1 MKNVLRRAIELLN
14 LLSDNENLTTENIKD
29 SISDYRDLN
38 QQAFRRSF
46 ERDKNLLRSF
56 GYLIQYEN
64 DKWSYDKGY
73 SLSGYSIYESIIK
86 SDKISSEKLIN
97 TYLYL
102 KKYLSNSNYDNDKSE
117 IISKILQSINEKRR
131 VGFDYLDKYRKVKP
145 QGLKYFDNKWYLA
158 GEENGSLKTFNLDQI
173 HNLKIGNKADLFQ
186 IENKNFP
193 FSWDDEKYSIEATI
207 KLKKDLYDVNKNIF
221 AHNQTQ
227 LEIKDEFLHCNVSTN
242 DSYGFIK
249 FLLLLDDEIEIIKI
263 NSTVNLKELLDVKKI
278 DLQLVMSALSLIQNK
293 EKWNINKLVQKL
305 NISEKDLF
313 YILSVITDIYSQQGE
328 LLIDYEYDD
337 KNQELLF
344 NFNPS
349 LKNIIQIN
357 DGELFNLVFLL
368 TSNSIFKELVK
379 NNSDIEEFYNVVSPY
394 FNLEIL
400 DESNDGVFENLTFF
414 EENIISYIK
423 LGSTEETFY
432 RIQPILLTTNTDGIV
447 LEAIDLNEEKSKT
460 FLINRIV
467 DSLSIEDFR
476 ESKKSNNMEVVMK
489 FTYLNEKVLTDI
501 NKDDYQLK
509 NKHVEAK
516 FYSELNAI
524 NFAIKNYENIDIIS
538 PQFIT
543 NELKNRNDK
552 LKKEIKDMSLIEL
565 TIIIFI
571 SLGILDKDKIG
582 KFFRVFNS
590 SNSDQVRKVI
600 GDETIEQKWVW
611 LEEE

>member
-14 LLSDNENLTTENIKD
+14 LLSENNNLSTENIKD

-227 LEIKDEFLHCNVSTN
+227 LEIKNEFLHCNVSTN

-263 NSTVNLKELLDVKKI
+263 NSTVNLKELLDVKK
-278 DLQLVMSALSLIQNK
+278 N
-293 EKWNINKLVQKL
+293 
-305 NISEKDLF
+305 
-313 YILSVITDIYSQQGE
+313 
-328 LLIDYEYDD
+328 
-337 KNQELLF
+337 
-344 NFNPS
+344 
-349 LKNIIQIN
+349 
-357 DGELFNLVFLL
+357 
-368 TSNSIFKELVK
+368 
-379 NNSDIEEFYNVVSPY
+379 
-394 FNLEIL
+394 
-400 DESNDGVFENLTFF
+400 
-414 EENIISYIK
+414 
-423 LGSTEETFY
+423 
-432 RIQPILLTTNTDGIV
+432 
-447 LEAIDLNEEKSKT
+447 
-460 FLINRIV
+460 
-467 DSLSIEDFR
+467 
-476 ESKKSNNMEVVMK
+476 
-489 FTYLNEKVLTDI
+489 
-501 NKDDYQLK
+501 
-509 NKHVEAK
+509 
-516 FYSELNAI
+516 
-524 NFAIKNYENIDIIS
+524 
-538 PQFIT
+538 
-543 NELKNRNDK
+543 
-552 LKKEIKDMSLIEL
+552 
-565 TIIIFI
+565 
-571 SLGILDKDKIG
+571 
-582 KFFRVFNS
+582 
-590 SNSDQVRKVI
+590 
-600 GDETIEQKWVW
+600 
-611 LEEE
+611 

>member
-56 GYLIQYEN
+56 GYLIHYEN

-158 GEENGSLKTFNLDQI
+158 GEENGLLKTFNLDQI

-249 FLLLLDDEIEIIKI
+249 FLLLLDHEIEIIKI
-263 NSTVNLKELLDVKKI
+263 NSTVNLKELLDVKK
-278 DLQLVMSALSLIQNK
+278 N
-293 EKWNINKLVQKL
+293 
-305 NISEKDLF
+305 
-313 YILSVITDIYSQQGE
+313 
-328 LLIDYEYDD
+328 
-337 KNQELLF
+337 
-344 NFNPS
+344 
-349 LKNIIQIN
+349 
-357 DGELFNLVFLL
+357 
-368 TSNSIFKELVK
+368 
-379 NNSDIEEFYNVVSPY
+379 
-394 FNLEIL
+394 
-400 DESNDGVFENLTFF
+400 
-414 EENIISYIK
+414 
-423 LGSTEETFY
+423 
-432 RIQPILLTTNTDGIV
+432 
-447 LEAIDLNEEKSKT
+447 
-460 FLINRIV
+460 
-467 DSLSIEDFR
+467 
-476 ESKKSNNMEVVMK
+476 
-489 FTYLNEKVLTDI
+489 
-501 NKDDYQLK
+501 
-509 NKHVEAK
+509 
-516 FYSELNAI
+516 
-524 NFAIKNYENIDIIS
+524 
-538 PQFIT
+538 
-543 NELKNRNDK
+543 
-552 LKKEIKDMSLIEL
+552 
-565 TIIIFI
+565 
-571 SLGILDKDKIG
+571 
-582 KFFRVFNS
+582 
-590 SNSDQVRKVI
+590 
-600 GDETIEQKWVW
+600 
-611 LEEE
+611 

>member
-56 GYLIQYEN
+56 GYLIHYEN

-158 GEENGSLKTFNLDQI
+158 GEENELLKTFNLDQI

-221 AHNQTQ
+221 AHNQTR

-249 FLLLLDDEIEIIKI
+249 FLLLIDDEIEIIKI
-263 NSTVNLKELLDVKKI
+263 SSTVNLKELLDVKK
-278 DLQLVMSALSLIQNK
+278 N
-293 EKWNINKLVQKL
+293 
-305 NISEKDLF
+305 
-313 YILSVITDIYSQQGE
+313 
-328 LLIDYEYDD
+328 
-337 KNQELLF
+337 
-344 NFNPS
+344 
-349 LKNIIQIN
+349 
-357 DGELFNLVFLL
+357 
-368 TSNSIFKELVK
+368 
-379 NNSDIEEFYNVVSPY
+379 
-394 FNLEIL
+394 
-400 DESNDGVFENLTFF
+400 
-414 EENIISYIK
+414 
-423 LGSTEETFY
+423 
-432 RIQPILLTTNTDGIV
+432 
-447 LEAIDLNEEKSKT
+447 
-460 FLINRIV
+460 
-467 DSLSIEDFR
+467 
-476 ESKKSNNMEVVMK
+476 
-489 FTYLNEKVLTDI
+489 
-501 NKDDYQLK
+501 
-509 NKHVEAK
+509 
-516 FYSELNAI
+516 
-524 NFAIKNYENIDIIS
+524 
-538 PQFIT
+538 
-543 NELKNRNDK
+543 
-552 LKKEIKDMSLIEL
+552 
-565 TIIIFI
+565 
-571 SLGILDKDKIG
+571 
-582 KFFRVFNS
+582 
-590 SNSDQVRKVI
+590 
-600 GDETIEQKWVW
+600 
-611 LEEE
+611 

>member
-1 MKNVLRRAIELLN
+1 MKNVLRRSIELLN

-29 SISDYRDLN
+29 SISDYRNLN

-207 KLKKDLYDVNKNIF
+207 KLKKDLYEVNKNIF

-249 FLLLLDDEIEIIKI
+249 FLLLLNDEIEIIKI
-263 NSTVNLKELLDVKKI
+263 DSTVNLKELLDVKK
-278 DLQLVMSALSLIQNK
+278 N
-293 EKWNINKLVQKL
+293 
-305 NISEKDLF
+305 
-313 YILSVITDIYSQQGE
+313 
-328 LLIDYEYDD
+328 
-337 KNQELLF
+337 
-344 NFNPS
+344 
-349 LKNIIQIN
+349 
-357 DGELFNLVFLL
+357 
-368 TSNSIFKELVK
+368 
-379 NNSDIEEFYNVVSPY
+379 
-394 FNLEIL
+394 
-400 DESNDGVFENLTFF
+400 
-414 EENIISYIK
+414 
-423 LGSTEETFY
+423 
-432 RIQPILLTTNTDGIV
+432 
-447 LEAIDLNEEKSKT
+447 
-460 FLINRIV
+460 
-467 DSLSIEDFR
+467 
-476 ESKKSNNMEVVMK
+476 
-489 FTYLNEKVLTDI
+489 
-501 NKDDYQLK
+501 
-509 NKHVEAK
+509 
-516 FYSELNAI
+516 
-524 NFAIKNYENIDIIS
+524 
-538 PQFIT
+538 
-543 NELKNRNDK
+543 
-552 LKKEIKDMSLIEL
+552 
-565 TIIIFI
+565 
-571 SLGILDKDKIG
+571 
-582 KFFRVFNS
+582 
-590 SNSDQVRKVI
+590 
-600 GDETIEQKWVW
+600 
-611 LEEE
+611 

>member
-86 SDKISSEKLIN
+86 SEDISSEKIIN

-158 GEENGSLKTFNLDQI
+158 GEENGLLKTFNLDQI

-207 KLKKDLYDVNKNIF
+207 KLKKDLYEVNKNIF

-263 NSTVNLKELLDVKKI
+263 NSTVNLKELLDVKK
-278 DLQLVMSALSLIQNK
+278 N
-293 EKWNINKLVQKL
+293 
-305 NISEKDLF
+305 
-313 YILSVITDIYSQQGE
+313 
-328 LLIDYEYDD
+328 
-337 KNQELLF
+337 
-344 NFNPS
+344 
-349 LKNIIQIN
+349 
-357 DGELFNLVFLL
+357 
-368 TSNSIFKELVK
+368 
-379 NNSDIEEFYNVVSPY
+379 
-394 FNLEIL
+394 
-400 DESNDGVFENLTFF
+400 
-414 EENIISYIK
+414 
-423 LGSTEETFY
+423 
-432 RIQPILLTTNTDGIV
+432 
-447 LEAIDLNEEKSKT
+447 
-460 FLINRIV
+460 
-467 DSLSIEDFR
+467 
-476 ESKKSNNMEVVMK
+476 
-489 FTYLNEKVLTDI
+489 
-501 NKDDYQLK
+501 
-509 NKHVEAK
+509 
-516 FYSELNAI
+516 
-524 NFAIKNYENIDIIS
+524 
-538 PQFIT
+538 
-543 NELKNRNDK
+543 
-552 LKKEIKDMSLIEL
+552 
-565 TIIIFI
+565 
-571 SLGILDKDKIG
+571 
-582 KFFRVFNS
+582 
-590 SNSDQVRKVI
+590 
-600 GDETIEQKWVW
+600 
-611 LEEE
+611 

>member
-29 SISDYRDLN
+29 SISDYRNLN

-102 KKYLSNSNYDNDKSE
+102 KKYLSNSNYDSDKSE

-131 VGFDYLDKYRKVKP
+131 VGFDYHEKYRKVKP

-227 LEIKDEFLHCNVSTN
+227 LEIKNEFLHCNVSTN

-263 NSTVNLKELLDVKKI
+263 NSTVNLKELLDVKK
-278 DLQLVMSALSLIQNK
+278 N
-293 EKWNINKLVQKL
+293 
-305 NISEKDLF
+305 
-313 YILSVITDIYSQQGE
+313 
-328 LLIDYEYDD
+328 
-337 KNQELLF
+337 
-344 NFNPS
+344 
-349 LKNIIQIN
+349 
-357 DGELFNLVFLL
+357 
-368 TSNSIFKELVK
+368 
-379 NNSDIEEFYNVVSPY
+379 
-394 FNLEIL
+394 
-400 DESNDGVFENLTFF
+400 
-414 EENIISYIK
+414 
-423 LGSTEETFY
+423 
-432 RIQPILLTTNTDGIV
+432 
-447 LEAIDLNEEKSKT
+447 
-460 FLINRIV
+460 
-467 DSLSIEDFR
+467 
-476 ESKKSNNMEVVMK
+476 
-489 FTYLNEKVLTDI
+489 
-501 NKDDYQLK
+501 
-509 NKHVEAK
+509 
-516 FYSELNAI
+516 
-524 NFAIKNYENIDIIS
+524 
-538 PQFIT
+538 
-543 NELKNRNDK
+543 
-552 LKKEIKDMSLIEL
+552 
-565 TIIIFI
+565 
-571 SLGILDKDKIG
+571 
-582 KFFRVFNS
+582 
-590 SNSDQVRKVI
+590 
-600 GDETIEQKWVW
+600 
-611 LEEE
+611 

>member
-1 MKNVLRRAIELLN
+1 MKNVLRRSIELLN

-193 FSWDDEKYSIEATI
+193 FSWDEEKYSIEATI
-207 KLKKDLYDVNKNIF
+207 KLKKDLYEVNKNIF

-263 NSTVNLKELLDVKKI
+263 NSTVNLKELLDVKK
-278 DLQLVMSALSLIQNK
+278 N
-293 EKWNINKLVQKL
+293 
-305 NISEKDLF
+305 
-313 YILSVITDIYSQQGE
+313 
-328 LLIDYEYDD
+328 
-337 KNQELLF
+337 
-344 NFNPS
+344 
-349 LKNIIQIN
+349 
-357 DGELFNLVFLL
+357 
-368 TSNSIFKELVK
+368 
-379 NNSDIEEFYNVVSPY
+379 
-394 FNLEIL
+394 
-400 DESNDGVFENLTFF
+400 
-414 EENIISYIK
+414 
-423 LGSTEETFY
+423 
-432 RIQPILLTTNTDGIV
+432 
-447 LEAIDLNEEKSKT
+447 
-460 FLINRIV
+460 
-467 DSLSIEDFR
+467 
-476 ESKKSNNMEVVMK
+476 
-489 FTYLNEKVLTDI
+489 
-501 NKDDYQLK
+501 
-509 NKHVEAK
+509 
-516 FYSELNAI
+516 
-524 NFAIKNYENIDIIS
+524 
-538 PQFIT
+538 
-543 NELKNRNDK
+543 
-552 LKKEIKDMSLIEL
+552 
-565 TIIIFI
+565 
-571 SLGILDKDKIG
+571 
-582 KFFRVFNS
+582 
-590 SNSDQVRKVI
+590 
-600 GDETIEQKWVW
+600 
-611 LEEE
+611 

>member
-73 SLSGYSIYESIIK
+73 TLSGYSIYESIIK
-86 SDKISSEKLIN
+86 SEKISSEKLIN

-117 IISKILQSINEKRR
+117 KISKILQSINEKRR
-131 VGFDYLDKYRKVKP
+131 VGFDYLEKYRKVKP

-227 LEIKDEFLHCNVSTN
+227 LEIKDDFLHCNVSTN

-263 NSTVNLKELLDVKKI
+263 NSTVNLKELLDVKK
-278 DLQLVMSALSLIQNK
+278 N
-293 EKWNINKLVQKL
+293 
-305 NISEKDLF
+305 
-313 YILSVITDIYSQQGE
+313 
-328 LLIDYEYDD
+328 
-337 KNQELLF
+337 
-344 NFNPS
+344 
-349 LKNIIQIN
+349 
-357 DGELFNLVFLL
+357 
-368 TSNSIFKELVK
+368 
-379 NNSDIEEFYNVVSPY
+379 
-394 FNLEIL
+394 
-400 DESNDGVFENLTFF
+400 
-414 EENIISYIK
+414 
-423 LGSTEETFY
+423 
-432 RIQPILLTTNTDGIV
+432 
-447 LEAIDLNEEKSKT
+447 
-460 FLINRIV
+460 
-467 DSLSIEDFR
+467 
-476 ESKKSNNMEVVMK
+476 
-489 FTYLNEKVLTDI
+489 
-501 NKDDYQLK
+501 
-509 NKHVEAK
+509 
-516 FYSELNAI
+516 
-524 NFAIKNYENIDIIS
+524 
-538 PQFIT
+538 
-543 NELKNRNDK
+543 
-552 LKKEIKDMSLIEL
+552 
-565 TIIIFI
+565 
-571 SLGILDKDKIG
+571 
-582 KFFRVFNS
+582 
-590 SNSDQVRKVI
+590 
-600 GDETIEQKWVW
+600 
-611 LEEE
+611 

>member
-1 MKNVLRRAIELLN
+1 MKNVLKRAIELLN

-158 GEENGSLKTFNLDQI
+158 GEENGLLKTFNLDQI

-193 FSWDDEKYSIEATI
+193 FSWDDEKYSIQATI
-207 KLKKDLYDVNKNIF
+207 KIKKDLYDVNKNIF

-227 LEIKDEFLHCNVSTN
+227 LEIKDEFLHCNISTN

-263 NSTVNLKELLDVKKI
+263 NSTVNLQELLDVKK
-278 DLQLVMSALSLIQNK
+278 N
-293 EKWNINKLVQKL
+293 
-305 NISEKDLF
+305 
-313 YILSVITDIYSQQGE
+313 
-328 LLIDYEYDD
+328 
-337 KNQELLF
+337 
-344 NFNPS
+344 
-349 LKNIIQIN
+349 
-357 DGELFNLVFLL
+357 
-368 TSNSIFKELVK
+368 
-379 NNSDIEEFYNVVSPY
+379 
-394 FNLEIL
+394 
-400 DESNDGVFENLTFF
+400 
-414 EENIISYIK
+414 
-423 LGSTEETFY
+423 
-432 RIQPILLTTNTDGIV
+432 
-447 LEAIDLNEEKSKT
+447 
-460 FLINRIV
+460 
-467 DSLSIEDFR
+467 
-476 ESKKSNNMEVVMK
+476 
-489 FTYLNEKVLTDI
+489 
-501 NKDDYQLK
+501 
-509 NKHVEAK
+509 
-516 FYSELNAI
+516 
-524 NFAIKNYENIDIIS
+524 
-538 PQFIT
+538 
-543 NELKNRNDK
+543 
-552 LKKEIKDMSLIEL
+552 
-565 TIIIFI
+565 
-571 SLGILDKDKIG
+571 
-582 KFFRVFNS
+582 
-590 SNSDQVRKVI
+590 
-600 GDETIEQKWVW
+600 
-611 LEEE
+611 

>member
-14 LLSDNENLTTENIKD
+14 LLSESNNLSTENIKD
-29 SISDYRDLN
+29 NISDYRDLN

-158 GEENGSLKTFNLDQI
+158 GEENELLKTFNLDQI

-249 FLLLLDDEIEIIKI
+249 FLLLIDDEIEIIKI
-263 NSTVNLKELLDVKKI
+263 SSTVNLKELLDVKK
-278 DLQLVMSALSLIQNK
+278 N
-293 EKWNINKLVQKL
+293 
-305 NISEKDLF
+305 
-313 YILSVITDIYSQQGE
+313 
-328 LLIDYEYDD
+328 
-337 KNQELLF
+337 
-344 NFNPS
+344 
-349 LKNIIQIN
+349 
-357 DGELFNLVFLL
+357 
-368 TSNSIFKELVK
+368 
-379 NNSDIEEFYNVVSPY
+379 
-394 FNLEIL
+394 
-400 DESNDGVFENLTFF
+400 
-414 EENIISYIK
+414 
-423 LGSTEETFY
+423 
-432 RIQPILLTTNTDGIV
+432 
-447 LEAIDLNEEKSKT
+447 
-460 FLINRIV
+460 
-467 DSLSIEDFR
+467 
-476 ESKKSNNMEVVMK
+476 
-489 FTYLNEKVLTDI
+489 
-501 NKDDYQLK
+501 
-509 NKHVEAK
+509 
-516 FYSELNAI
+516 
-524 NFAIKNYENIDIIS
+524 
-538 PQFIT
+538 
-543 NELKNRNDK
+543 
-552 LKKEIKDMSLIEL
+552 
-565 TIIIFI
+565 
-571 SLGILDKDKIG
+571 
-582 KFFRVFNS
+582 
-590 SNSDQVRKVI
+590 
-600 GDETIEQKWVW
+600 
-611 LEEE
+611 

>member
-14 LLSDNENLTTENIKD
+14 LLSEKDNLTTENIKD
-29 SISDYRDLN
+29 NISDYRDLN

-158 GEENGSLKTFNLDQI
+158 GEENELLKTFNLDQI

-193 FSWDDEKYSIEATI
+193 FSWDVENYSIEATI
-207 KLKKDLYDVNKNIF
+207 KLKKDLYEVNKNTF

-263 NSTVNLKELLDVKKI
+263 NSTVNLKELLDVKK
-278 DLQLVMSALSLIQNK
+278 N
-293 EKWNINKLVQKL
+293 
-305 NISEKDLF
+305 
-313 YILSVITDIYSQQGE
+313 
-328 LLIDYEYDD
+328 
-337 KNQELLF
+337 
-344 NFNPS
+344 
-349 LKNIIQIN
+349 
-357 DGELFNLVFLL
+357 
-368 TSNSIFKELVK
+368 
-379 NNSDIEEFYNVVSPY
+379 
-394 FNLEIL
+394 
-400 DESNDGVFENLTFF
+400 
-414 EENIISYIK
+414 
-423 LGSTEETFY
+423 
-432 RIQPILLTTNTDGIV
+432 
-447 LEAIDLNEEKSKT
+447 
-460 FLINRIV
+460 
-467 DSLSIEDFR
+467 
-476 ESKKSNNMEVVMK
+476 
-489 FTYLNEKVLTDI
+489 
-501 NKDDYQLK
+501 
-509 NKHVEAK
+509 
-516 FYSELNAI
+516 
-524 NFAIKNYENIDIIS
+524 
-538 PQFIT
+538 
-543 NELKNRNDK
+543 
-552 LKKEIKDMSLIEL
+552 
-565 TIIIFI
+565 
-571 SLGILDKDKIG
+571 
-582 KFFRVFNS
+582 
-590 SNSDQVRKVI
+590 
-600 GDETIEQKWVW
+600 
-611 LEEE
+611 

>member
-56 GYLIQYEN
+56 GYLIEYEN

-102 KKYLSNSNYDNDKSE
+102 KKYLSNSNYDNDKNE

-158 GEENGSLKTFNLDQI
+158 GEENGLLKTFNLDQI

-249 FLLLLDDEIEIIKI
+249 FLLMLDDEIEIIKI
-263 NSTVNLKELLDVKKI
+263 NSTVNLKELLDVKK
-278 DLQLVMSALSLIQNK
+278 N
-293 EKWNINKLVQKL
+293 
-305 NISEKDLF
+305 
-313 YILSVITDIYSQQGE
+313 
-328 LLIDYEYDD
+328 
-337 KNQELLF
+337 
-344 NFNPS
+344 
-349 LKNIIQIN
+349 
-357 DGELFNLVFLL
+357 
-368 TSNSIFKELVK
+368 
-379 NNSDIEEFYNVVSPY
+379 
-394 FNLEIL
+394 
-400 DESNDGVFENLTFF
+400 
-414 EENIISYIK
+414 
-423 LGSTEETFY
+423 
-432 RIQPILLTTNTDGIV
+432 
-447 LEAIDLNEEKSKT
+447 
-460 FLINRIV
+460 
-467 DSLSIEDFR
+467 
-476 ESKKSNNMEVVMK
+476 
-489 FTYLNEKVLTDI
+489 
-501 NKDDYQLK
+501 
-509 NKHVEAK
+509 
-516 FYSELNAI
+516 
-524 NFAIKNYENIDIIS
+524 
-538 PQFIT
+538 
-543 NELKNRNDK
+543 
-552 LKKEIKDMSLIEL
+552 
-565 TIIIFI
+565 
-571 SLGILDKDKIG
+571 
-582 KFFRVFNS
+582 
-590 SNSDQVRKVI
+590 
-600 GDETIEQKWVW
+600 
-611 LEEE
+611 

>member
-73 SLSGYSIYESIIK
+73 TLSGYSIYESIIK

-117 IISKILQSINEKRR
+117 KISKILQSINEKRR
-131 VGFDYLDKYRKVKP
+131 VGFDYLEKYRKVKP

-263 NSTVNLKELLDVKKI
+263 NSTVNLKELLDVKK
-278 DLQLVMSALSLIQNK
+278 N
-293 EKWNINKLVQKL
+293 
-305 NISEKDLF
+305 
-313 YILSVITDIYSQQGE
+313 
-328 LLIDYEYDD
+328 
-337 KNQELLF
+337 
-344 NFNPS
+344 
-349 LKNIIQIN
+349 
-357 DGELFNLVFLL
+357 
-368 TSNSIFKELVK
+368 
-379 NNSDIEEFYNVVSPY
+379 
-394 FNLEIL
+394 
-400 DESNDGVFENLTFF
+400 
-414 EENIISYIK
+414 
-423 LGSTEETFY
+423 
-432 RIQPILLTTNTDGIV
+432 
-447 LEAIDLNEEKSKT
+447 
-460 FLINRIV
+460 
-467 DSLSIEDFR
+467 
-476 ESKKSNNMEVVMK
+476 
-489 FTYLNEKVLTDI
+489 
-501 NKDDYQLK
+501 
-509 NKHVEAK
+509 
-516 FYSELNAI
+516 
-524 NFAIKNYENIDIIS
+524 
-538 PQFIT
+538 
-543 NELKNRNDK
+543 
-552 LKKEIKDMSLIEL
+552 
-565 TIIIFI
+565 
-571 SLGILDKDKIG
+571 
-582 KFFRVFNS
+582 
-590 SNSDQVRKVI
+590 
-600 GDETIEQKWVW
+600 
-611 LEEE
+611 

>member
-158 GEENGSLKTFNLDQI
+158 GEENGLLKTFNLDQI

-193 FSWDDEKYSIEATI
+193 FSWDDEKYSIQATI
-207 KLKKDLYDVNKNIF
+207 KIKKDLYDVNKNIF

-227 LEIKDEFLHCNVSTN
+227 LEIKDEFLHFNVSTN

-263 NSTVNLKELLDVKKI
+263 NSTVNLKELLDVKK
-278 DLQLVMSALSLIQNK
+278 N
-293 EKWNINKLVQKL
+293 
-305 NISEKDLF
+305 
-313 YILSVITDIYSQQGE
+313 
-328 LLIDYEYDD
+328 
-337 KNQELLF
+337 
-344 NFNPS
+344 
-349 LKNIIQIN
+349 
-357 DGELFNLVFLL
+357 
-368 TSNSIFKELVK
+368 
-379 NNSDIEEFYNVVSPY
+379 
-394 FNLEIL
+394 
-400 DESNDGVFENLTFF
+400 
-414 EENIISYIK
+414 
-423 LGSTEETFY
+423 
-432 RIQPILLTTNTDGIV
+432 
-447 LEAIDLNEEKSKT
+447 
-460 FLINRIV
+460 
-467 DSLSIEDFR
+467 
-476 ESKKSNNMEVVMK
+476 
-489 FTYLNEKVLTDI
+489 
-501 NKDDYQLK
+501 
-509 NKHVEAK
+509 
-516 FYSELNAI
+516 
-524 NFAIKNYENIDIIS
+524 
-538 PQFIT
+538 
-543 NELKNRNDK
+543 
-552 LKKEIKDMSLIEL
+552 
-565 TIIIFI
+565 
-571 SLGILDKDKIG
+571 
-582 KFFRVFNS
+582 
-590 SNSDQVRKVI
+590 
-600 GDETIEQKWVW
+600 
-611 LEEE
+611 

>member
-1 MKNVLRRAIELLN
+1 MKNVLKRAIELLN

-102 KKYLSNSNYDNDKSE
+102 KKFLSNSNYDNDKSE

-158 GEENGSLKTFNLDQI
+158 GEENELLKTFNLDQI
-173 HNLKIGNKADLFQ
+173 QNLKIGNKADLFQ

-207 KLKKDLYDVNKNIF
+207 KLKKDLYEVNKNTF

-263 NSTVNLKELLDVKKI
+263 NSTVNLKEILYVKK
-278 DLQLVMSALSLIQNK
+278 N
-293 EKWNINKLVQKL
+293 
-305 NISEKDLF
+305 
-313 YILSVITDIYSQQGE
+313 
-328 LLIDYEYDD
+328 
-337 KNQELLF
+337 
-344 NFNPS
+344 
-349 LKNIIQIN
+349 
-357 DGELFNLVFLL
+357 
-368 TSNSIFKELVK
+368 
-379 NNSDIEEFYNVVSPY
+379 
-394 FNLEIL
+394 
-400 DESNDGVFENLTFF
+400 
-414 EENIISYIK
+414 
-423 LGSTEETFY
+423 
-432 RIQPILLTTNTDGIV
+432 
-447 LEAIDLNEEKSKT
+447 
-460 FLINRIV
+460 
-467 DSLSIEDFR
+467 
-476 ESKKSNNMEVVMK
+476 
-489 FTYLNEKVLTDI
+489 
-501 NKDDYQLK
+501 
-509 NKHVEAK
+509 
-516 FYSELNAI
+516 
-524 NFAIKNYENIDIIS
+524 
-538 PQFIT
+538 
-543 NELKNRNDK
+543 
-552 LKKEIKDMSLIEL
+552 
-565 TIIIFI
+565 
-571 SLGILDKDKIG
+571 
-582 KFFRVFNS
+582 
-590 SNSDQVRKVI
+590 
-600 GDETIEQKWVW
+600 
-611 LEEE
+611 

>member
-56 GYLIQYEN
+56 GYLLQYEN

-207 KLKKDLYDVNKNIF
+207 KLKKDLYEVNKNIF

-249 FLLLLDDEIEIIKI
+249 FLLLLNDEIEIIKI
-263 NSTVNLKELLDVKKI
+263 DSTVNLKELLDVKK
-278 DLQLVMSALSLIQNK
+278 N
-293 EKWNINKLVQKL
+293 
-305 NISEKDLF
+305 
-313 YILSVITDIYSQQGE
+313 
-328 LLIDYEYDD
+328 
-337 KNQELLF
+337 
-344 NFNPS
+344 
-349 LKNIIQIN
+349 
-357 DGELFNLVFLL
+357 
-368 TSNSIFKELVK
+368 
-379 NNSDIEEFYNVVSPY
+379 
-394 FNLEIL
+394 
-400 DESNDGVFENLTFF
+400 
-414 EENIISYIK
+414 
-423 LGSTEETFY
+423 
-432 RIQPILLTTNTDGIV
+432 
-447 LEAIDLNEEKSKT
+447 
-460 FLINRIV
+460 
-467 DSLSIEDFR
+467 
-476 ESKKSNNMEVVMK
+476 
-489 FTYLNEKVLTDI
+489 
-501 NKDDYQLK
+501 
-509 NKHVEAK
+509 
-516 FYSELNAI
+516 
-524 NFAIKNYENIDIIS
+524 
-538 PQFIT
+538 
-543 NELKNRNDK
+543 
-552 LKKEIKDMSLIEL
+552 
-565 TIIIFI
+565 
-571 SLGILDKDKIG
+571 
-582 KFFRVFNS
+582 
-590 SNSDQVRKVI
+590 
-600 GDETIEQKWVW
+600 
-611 LEEE
+611 

>member
-73 SLSGYSIYESIIK
+73 TLSGYSIYESIIK

-117 IISKILQSINEKRR
+117 KISKILQSINEKRR

-207 KLKKDLYDVNKNIF
+207 KLKKDLYDVYKNIF

-263 NSTVNLKELLDVKKI
+263 NSTVNLKELLDVKK
-278 DLQLVMSALSLIQNK
+278 N
-293 EKWNINKLVQKL
+293 
-305 NISEKDLF
+305 
-313 YILSVITDIYSQQGE
+313 
-328 LLIDYEYDD
+328 
-337 KNQELLF
+337 
-344 NFNPS
+344 
-349 LKNIIQIN
+349 
-357 DGELFNLVFLL
+357 
-368 TSNSIFKELVK
+368 
-379 NNSDIEEFYNVVSPY
+379 
-394 FNLEIL
+394 
-400 DESNDGVFENLTFF
+400 
-414 EENIISYIK
+414 
-423 LGSTEETFY
+423 
-432 RIQPILLTTNTDGIV
+432 
-447 LEAIDLNEEKSKT
+447 
-460 FLINRIV
+460 
-467 DSLSIEDFR
+467 
-476 ESKKSNNMEVVMK
+476 
-489 FTYLNEKVLTDI
+489 
-501 NKDDYQLK
+501 
-509 NKHVEAK
+509 
-516 FYSELNAI
+516 
-524 NFAIKNYENIDIIS
+524 
-538 PQFIT
+538 
-543 NELKNRNDK
+543 
-552 LKKEIKDMSLIEL
+552 
-565 TIIIFI
+565 
-571 SLGILDKDKIG
+571 
-582 KFFRVFNS
+582 
-590 SNSDQVRKVI
+590 
-600 GDETIEQKWVW
+600 
-611 LEEE
+611 

>member
-102 KKYLSNSNYDNDKSE
+102 KKYLSNNNYDNDKSE

-158 GEENGSLKTFNLDQI
+158 GEENGPLKTFNLDQI

-207 KLKKDLYDVNKNIF
+207 KLKKDLYEVNKNIF

-249 FLLLLDDEIEIIKI
+249 FLLLLNDEIEIVKI
-263 NSTVNLKELLDVKKI
+263 DSTVNLKELLDVKK
-278 DLQLVMSALSLIQNK
+278 N
-293 EKWNINKLVQKL
+293 
-305 NISEKDLF
+305 
-313 YILSVITDIYSQQGE
+313 
-328 LLIDYEYDD
+328 
-337 KNQELLF
+337 
-344 NFNPS
+344 
-349 LKNIIQIN
+349 
-357 DGELFNLVFLL
+357 
-368 TSNSIFKELVK
+368 
-379 NNSDIEEFYNVVSPY
+379 
-394 FNLEIL
+394 
-400 DESNDGVFENLTFF
+400 
-414 EENIISYIK
+414 
-423 LGSTEETFY
+423 
-432 RIQPILLTTNTDGIV
+432 
-447 LEAIDLNEEKSKT
+447 
-460 FLINRIV
+460 
-467 DSLSIEDFR
+467 
-476 ESKKSNNMEVVMK
+476 
-489 FTYLNEKVLTDI
+489 
-501 NKDDYQLK
+501 
-509 NKHVEAK
+509 
-516 FYSELNAI
+516 
-524 NFAIKNYENIDIIS
+524 
-538 PQFIT
+538 
-543 NELKNRNDK
+543 
-552 LKKEIKDMSLIEL
+552 
-565 TIIIFI
+565 
-571 SLGILDKDKIG
+571 
-582 KFFRVFNS
+582 
-590 SNSDQVRKVI
+590 
-600 GDETIEQKWVW
+600 
-611 LEEE
+611 

>member
-158 GEENGSLKTFNLDQI
+158 GEENGLLKTFNLDQI

-249 FLLLLDDEIEIIKI
+249 FLLLLDEEIEIIKI
-263 NSTVNLKELLDVKKI
+263 NSTVNLKELLDVKK
-278 DLQLVMSALSLIQNK
+278 N
-293 EKWNINKLVQKL
+293 
-305 NISEKDLF
+305 
-313 YILSVITDIYSQQGE
+313 
-328 LLIDYEYDD
+328 
-337 KNQELLF
+337 
-344 NFNPS
+344 
-349 LKNIIQIN
+349 
-357 DGELFNLVFLL
+357 
-368 TSNSIFKELVK
+368 
-379 NNSDIEEFYNVVSPY
+379 
-394 FNLEIL
+394 
-400 DESNDGVFENLTFF
+400 
-414 EENIISYIK
+414 
-423 LGSTEETFY
+423 
-432 RIQPILLTTNTDGIV
+432 
-447 LEAIDLNEEKSKT
+447 
-460 FLINRIV
+460 
-467 DSLSIEDFR
+467 
-476 ESKKSNNMEVVMK
+476 
-489 FTYLNEKVLTDI
+489 
-501 NKDDYQLK
+501 
-509 NKHVEAK
+509 
-516 FYSELNAI
+516 
-524 NFAIKNYENIDIIS
+524 
-538 PQFIT
+538 
-543 NELKNRNDK
+543 
-552 LKKEIKDMSLIEL
+552 
-565 TIIIFI
+565 
-571 SLGILDKDKIG
+571 
-582 KFFRVFNS
+582 
-590 SNSDQVRKVI
+590 
-600 GDETIEQKWVW
+600 
-611 LEEE
+611 

>member
-117 IISKILQSINEKRR
+117 KISKILQSINEKRR

-158 GEENGSLKTFNLDQI
+158 GEENGLLKTFNLDQI

-207 KLKKDLYDVNKNIF
+207 KLKRDLYEVNKNIF

-263 NSTVNLKELLDVKKI
+263 NSTVNLKELLNVKK
-278 DLQLVMSALSLIQNK
+278 N
-293 EKWNINKLVQKL
+293 
-305 NISEKDLF
+305 
-313 YILSVITDIYSQQGE
+313 
-328 LLIDYEYDD
+328 
-337 KNQELLF
+337 
-344 NFNPS
+344 
-349 LKNIIQIN
+349 
-357 DGELFNLVFLL
+357 
-368 TSNSIFKELVK
+368 
-379 NNSDIEEFYNVVSPY
+379 
-394 FNLEIL
+394 
-400 DESNDGVFENLTFF
+400 
-414 EENIISYIK
+414 
-423 LGSTEETFY
+423 
-432 RIQPILLTTNTDGIV
+432 
-447 LEAIDLNEEKSKT
+447 
-460 FLINRIV
+460 
-467 DSLSIEDFR
+467 
-476 ESKKSNNMEVVMK
+476 
-489 FTYLNEKVLTDI
+489 
-501 NKDDYQLK
+501 
-509 NKHVEAK
+509 
-516 FYSELNAI
+516 
-524 NFAIKNYENIDIIS
+524 
-538 PQFIT
+538 
-543 NELKNRNDK
+543 
-552 LKKEIKDMSLIEL
+552 
-565 TIIIFI
+565 
-571 SLGILDKDKIG
+571 
-582 KFFRVFNS
+582 
-590 SNSDQVRKVI
+590 
-600 GDETIEQKWVW
+600 
-611 LEEE
+611 

>member
-29 SISDYRDLN
+29 NITDYRDLN

-56 GYLIQYEN
+56 GYLIHYEN

-158 GEENGSLKTFNLDQI
+158 GEENGLLKTFNLDQI

-207 KLKKDLYDVNKNIF
+207 KLKKDLYDVNKKIF
-221 AHNQTQ
+221 AHNHTQ

-263 NSTVNLKELLDVKKI
+263 NSTVNLKELLDVKK
-278 DLQLVMSALSLIQNK
+278 N
-293 EKWNINKLVQKL
+293 
-305 NISEKDLF
+305 
-313 YILSVITDIYSQQGE
+313 
-328 LLIDYEYDD
+328 
-337 KNQELLF
+337 
-344 NFNPS
+344 
-349 LKNIIQIN
+349 
-357 DGELFNLVFLL
+357 
-368 TSNSIFKELVK
+368 
-379 NNSDIEEFYNVVSPY
+379 
-394 FNLEIL
+394 
-400 DESNDGVFENLTFF
+400 
-414 EENIISYIK
+414 
-423 LGSTEETFY
+423 
-432 RIQPILLTTNTDGIV
+432 
-447 LEAIDLNEEKSKT
+447 
-460 FLINRIV
+460 
-467 DSLSIEDFR
+467 
-476 ESKKSNNMEVVMK
+476 
-489 FTYLNEKVLTDI
+489 
-501 NKDDYQLK
+501 
-509 NKHVEAK
+509 
-516 FYSELNAI
+516 
-524 NFAIKNYENIDIIS
+524 
-538 PQFIT
+538 
-543 NELKNRNDK
+543 
-552 LKKEIKDMSLIEL
+552 
-565 TIIIFI
+565 
-571 SLGILDKDKIG
+571 
-582 KFFRVFNS
+582 
-590 SNSDQVRKVI
+590 
-600 GDETIEQKWVW
+600 
-611 LEEE
+611 

>member
-117 IISKILQSINEKRR
+117 KISKILQSINEKRR

-173 HNLKIGNKADLFQ
+173 HNLKIGNKADLFE

-193 FSWDDEKYSIEATI
+193 FSWDDEKYSIQATI
-207 KLKKDLYDVNKNIF
+207 KIKKDLYDVNKNIF

-249 FLLLLDDEIEIIKI
+249 FLLLLNDEIEIVKI
-263 NSTVNLKELLDVKKI
+263 DSTVNLKELLDVKK
-278 DLQLVMSALSLIQNK
+278 N
-293 EKWNINKLVQKL
+293 
-305 NISEKDLF
+305 
-313 YILSVITDIYSQQGE
+313 
-328 LLIDYEYDD
+328 
-337 KNQELLF
+337 
-344 NFNPS
+344 
-349 LKNIIQIN
+349 
-357 DGELFNLVFLL
+357 
-368 TSNSIFKELVK
+368 
-379 NNSDIEEFYNVVSPY
+379 
-394 FNLEIL
+394 
-400 DESNDGVFENLTFF
+400 
-414 EENIISYIK
+414 
-423 LGSTEETFY
+423 
-432 RIQPILLTTNTDGIV
+432 
-447 LEAIDLNEEKSKT
+447 
-460 FLINRIV
+460 
-467 DSLSIEDFR
+467 
-476 ESKKSNNMEVVMK
+476 
-489 FTYLNEKVLTDI
+489 
-501 NKDDYQLK
+501 
-509 NKHVEAK
+509 
-516 FYSELNAI
+516 
-524 NFAIKNYENIDIIS
+524 
-538 PQFIT
+538 
-543 NELKNRNDK
+543 
-552 LKKEIKDMSLIEL
+552 
-565 TIIIFI
+565 
-571 SLGILDKDKIG
+571 
-582 KFFRVFNS
+582 
-590 SNSDQVRKVI
+590 
-600 GDETIEQKWVW
+600 
-611 LEEE
+611 

>member
-158 GEENGSLKTFNLDQI
+158 GEENGLIKTFNLDQI

-193 FSWDDEKYSIEATI
+193 FSWDDEKYSIQATI
-207 KLKKDLYDVNKNIF
+207 KIKKDLYDVNKNIF

-227 LEIKDEFLHCNVSTN
+227 LEIKDEFLYFNVSTN

-263 NSTVNLKELLDVKKI
+263 NSTVNLKELLDVKK
-278 DLQLVMSALSLIQNK
+278 N
-293 EKWNINKLVQKL
+293 
-305 NISEKDLF
+305 
-313 YILSVITDIYSQQGE
+313 
-328 LLIDYEYDD
+328 
-337 KNQELLF
+337 
-344 NFNPS
+344 
-349 LKNIIQIN
+349 
-357 DGELFNLVFLL
+357 
-368 TSNSIFKELVK
+368 
-379 NNSDIEEFYNVVSPY
+379 
-394 FNLEIL
+394 
-400 DESNDGVFENLTFF
+400 
-414 EENIISYIK
+414 
-423 LGSTEETFY
+423 
-432 RIQPILLTTNTDGIV
+432 
-447 LEAIDLNEEKSKT
+447 
-460 FLINRIV
+460 
-467 DSLSIEDFR
+467 
-476 ESKKSNNMEVVMK
+476 
-489 FTYLNEKVLTDI
+489 
-501 NKDDYQLK
+501 
-509 NKHVEAK
+509 
-516 FYSELNAI
+516 
-524 NFAIKNYENIDIIS
+524 
-538 PQFIT
+538 
-543 NELKNRNDK
+543 
-552 LKKEIKDMSLIEL
+552 
-565 TIIIFI
+565 
-571 SLGILDKDKIG
+571 
-582 KFFRVFNS
+582 
-590 SNSDQVRKVI
+590 
-600 GDETIEQKWVW
+600 
-611 LEEE
+611 

>member
-1 MKNVLRRAIELLN
+1 MKNVLRRSIELLN

-158 GEENGSLKTFNLDQI
+158 GEENGLIKTFNLDQI

-207 KLKKDLYDVNKNIF
+207 KIKKDLYDVNKNIF

-227 LEIKDEFLHCNVSTN
+227 LEIKDEILYFNVSTN

-263 NSTVNLKELLDVKKI
+263 NSTVNLKELLDVKK
-278 DLQLVMSALSLIQNK
+278 N
-293 EKWNINKLVQKL
+293 
-305 NISEKDLF
+305 
-313 YILSVITDIYSQQGE
+313 
-328 LLIDYEYDD
+328 
-337 KNQELLF
+337 
-344 NFNPS
+344 
-349 LKNIIQIN
+349 
-357 DGELFNLVFLL
+357 
-368 TSNSIFKELVK
+368 
-379 NNSDIEEFYNVVSPY
+379 
-394 FNLEIL
+394 
-400 DESNDGVFENLTFF
+400 
-414 EENIISYIK
+414 
-423 LGSTEETFY
+423 
-432 RIQPILLTTNTDGIV
+432 
-447 LEAIDLNEEKSKT
+447 
-460 FLINRIV
+460 
-467 DSLSIEDFR
+467 
-476 ESKKSNNMEVVMK
+476 
-489 FTYLNEKVLTDI
+489 
-501 NKDDYQLK
+501 
-509 NKHVEAK
+509 
-516 FYSELNAI
+516 
-524 NFAIKNYENIDIIS
+524 
-538 PQFIT
+538 
-543 NELKNRNDK
+543 
-552 LKKEIKDMSLIEL
+552 
-565 TIIIFI
+565 
-571 SLGILDKDKIG
+571 
-582 KFFRVFNS
+582 
-590 SNSDQVRKVI
+590 
-600 GDETIEQKWVW
+600 
-611 LEEE
+611 

>member
-158 GEENGSLKTFNLDQI
+158 GEENGPLKTFNLDQI

-207 KLKKDLYDVNKNIF
+207 KLKRDLYDVNKNIF

-249 FLLLLDDEIEIIKI
+249 FLLLLNDEIEIIKI
-263 NSTVNLKELLDVKKI
+263 DSTVNLKELLDVKK
-278 DLQLVMSALSLIQNK
+278 N
-293 EKWNINKLVQKL
+293 
-305 NISEKDLF
+305 
-313 YILSVITDIYSQQGE
+313 
-328 LLIDYEYDD
+328 
-337 KNQELLF
+337 
-344 NFNPS
+344 
-349 LKNIIQIN
+349 
-357 DGELFNLVFLL
+357 
-368 TSNSIFKELVK
+368 
-379 NNSDIEEFYNVVSPY
+379 
-394 FNLEIL
+394 
-400 DESNDGVFENLTFF
+400 
-414 EENIISYIK
+414 
-423 LGSTEETFY
+423 
-432 RIQPILLTTNTDGIV
+432 
-447 LEAIDLNEEKSKT
+447 
-460 FLINRIV
+460 
-467 DSLSIEDFR
+467 
-476 ESKKSNNMEVVMK
+476 
-489 FTYLNEKVLTDI
+489 
-501 NKDDYQLK
+501 
-509 NKHVEAK
+509 
-516 FYSELNAI
+516 
-524 NFAIKNYENIDIIS
+524 
-538 PQFIT
+538 
-543 NELKNRNDK
+543 
-552 LKKEIKDMSLIEL
+552 
-565 TIIIFI
+565 
-571 SLGILDKDKIG
+571 
-582 KFFRVFNS
+582 
-590 SNSDQVRKVI
+590 
-600 GDETIEQKWVW
+600 
-611 LEEE
+611 

>member
-14 LLSDNENLTTENIKD
+14 LLSENENLTTENIKD

-102 KKYLSNSNYDNDKSE
+102 KKYLSHGNYDNDKSE

-158 GEENGSLKTFNLDQI
+158 GEENGLLKTFNLDQI

-193 FSWDDEKYSIEATI
+193 FSWDDEKYSIDATI

-227 LEIKDEFLHCNVSTN
+227 LEIKDEILYFNVSTN

-263 NSTVNLKELLDVKKI
+263 NSTVNLKELLDVKK
-278 DLQLVMSALSLIQNK
+278 N
-293 EKWNINKLVQKL
+293 
-305 NISEKDLF
+305 
-313 YILSVITDIYSQQGE
+313 
-328 LLIDYEYDD
+328 
-337 KNQELLF
+337 
-344 NFNPS
+344 
-349 LKNIIQIN
+349 
-357 DGELFNLVFLL
+357 
-368 TSNSIFKELVK
+368 
-379 NNSDIEEFYNVVSPY
+379 
-394 FNLEIL
+394 
-400 DESNDGVFENLTFF
+400 
-414 EENIISYIK
+414 
-423 LGSTEETFY
+423 
-432 RIQPILLTTNTDGIV
+432 
-447 LEAIDLNEEKSKT
+447 
-460 FLINRIV
+460 
-467 DSLSIEDFR
+467 
-476 ESKKSNNMEVVMK
+476 
-489 FTYLNEKVLTDI
+489 
-501 NKDDYQLK
+501 
-509 NKHVEAK
+509 
-516 FYSELNAI
+516 
-524 NFAIKNYENIDIIS
+524 
-538 PQFIT
+538 
-543 NELKNRNDK
+543 
-552 LKKEIKDMSLIEL
+552 
-565 TIIIFI
+565 
-571 SLGILDKDKIG
+571 
-582 KFFRVFNS
+582 
-590 SNSDQVRKVI
+590 
-600 GDETIEQKWVW
+600 
-611 LEEE
+611 

>member
-14 LLSDNENLTTENIKD
+14 LLSDNENITTENIKD

-46 ERDKNLLRSF
+46 ERDKNLLRTF

-158 GEENGSLKTFNLDQI
+158 GEENGLLKTFNLDQI
-173 HNLKIGNKADLFQ
+173 QNLKTGNKADLFQ

-221 AHNQTQ
+221 AHNHTQ

-263 NSTVNLKELLDVKKI
+263 HSSVNLKELLDVKK
-278 DLQLVMSALSLIQNK
+278 N
-293 EKWNINKLVQKL
+293 
-305 NISEKDLF
+305 
-313 YILSVITDIYSQQGE
+313 
-328 LLIDYEYDD
+328 
-337 KNQELLF
+337 
-344 NFNPS
+344 
-349 LKNIIQIN
+349 
-357 DGELFNLVFLL
+357 
-368 TSNSIFKELVK
+368 
-379 NNSDIEEFYNVVSPY
+379 
-394 FNLEIL
+394 
-400 DESNDGVFENLTFF
+400 
-414 EENIISYIK
+414 
-423 LGSTEETFY
+423 
-432 RIQPILLTTNTDGIV
+432 
-447 LEAIDLNEEKSKT
+447 
-460 FLINRIV
+460 
-467 DSLSIEDFR
+467 
-476 ESKKSNNMEVVMK
+476 
-489 FTYLNEKVLTDI
+489 
-501 NKDDYQLK
+501 
-509 NKHVEAK
+509 
-516 FYSELNAI
+516 
-524 NFAIKNYENIDIIS
+524 
-538 PQFIT
+538 
-543 NELKNRNDK
+543 
-552 LKKEIKDMSLIEL
+552 
-565 TIIIFI
+565 
-571 SLGILDKDKIG
+571 
-582 KFFRVFNS
+582 
-590 SNSDQVRKVI
+590 
-600 GDETIEQKWVW
+600 
-611 LEEE
+611 

>member
-14 LLSDNENLTTENIKD
+14 LLSDNQNLTTENIKD

-117 IISKILQSINEKRR
+117 KISKILQSINEKRR

-186 IENKNFP
+186 IENKIFP

-263 NSTVNLKELLDVKKI
+263 NSTVNLKELLDVKK
-278 DLQLVMSALSLIQNK
+278 N
-293 EKWNINKLVQKL
+293 
-305 NISEKDLF
+305 
-313 YILSVITDIYSQQGE
+313 
-328 LLIDYEYDD
+328 
-337 KNQELLF
+337 
-344 NFNPS
+344 
-349 LKNIIQIN
+349 
-357 DGELFNLVFLL
+357 
-368 TSNSIFKELVK
+368 
-379 NNSDIEEFYNVVSPY
+379 
-394 FNLEIL
+394 
-400 DESNDGVFENLTFF
+400 
-414 EENIISYIK
+414 
-423 LGSTEETFY
+423 
-432 RIQPILLTTNTDGIV
+432 
-447 LEAIDLNEEKSKT
+447 
-460 FLINRIV
+460 
-467 DSLSIEDFR
+467 
-476 ESKKSNNMEVVMK
+476 
-489 FTYLNEKVLTDI
+489 
-501 NKDDYQLK
+501 
-509 NKHVEAK
+509 
-516 FYSELNAI
+516 
-524 NFAIKNYENIDIIS
+524 
-538 PQFIT
+538 
-543 NELKNRNDK
+543 
-552 LKKEIKDMSLIEL
+552 
-565 TIIIFI
+565 
-571 SLGILDKDKIG
+571 
-582 KFFRVFNS
+582 
-590 SNSDQVRKVI
+590 
-600 GDETIEQKWVW
+600 
-611 LEEE
+611 

>member
-14 LLSDNENLTTENIKD
+14 LLSENENLTTENIKD
-29 SISDYRDLN
+29 SVSDYRDLN

-227 LEIKDEFLHCNVSTN
+227 LEIKNEFLHCNVSTN
-242 DSYGFIK
+242 DSYGLIK

-263 NSTVNLKELLDVKKI
+263 NSTVNLKELLDVKK
-278 DLQLVMSALSLIQNK
+278 N
-293 EKWNINKLVQKL
+293 
-305 NISEKDLF
+305 
-313 YILSVITDIYSQQGE
+313 
-328 LLIDYEYDD
+328 
-337 KNQELLF
+337 
-344 NFNPS
+344 
-349 LKNIIQIN
+349 
-357 DGELFNLVFLL
+357 
-368 TSNSIFKELVK
+368 
-379 NNSDIEEFYNVVSPY
+379 
-394 FNLEIL
+394 
-400 DESNDGVFENLTFF
+400 
-414 EENIISYIK
+414 
-423 LGSTEETFY
+423 
-432 RIQPILLTTNTDGIV
+432 
-447 LEAIDLNEEKSKT
+447 
-460 FLINRIV
+460 
-467 DSLSIEDFR
+467 
-476 ESKKSNNMEVVMK
+476 
-489 FTYLNEKVLTDI
+489 
-501 NKDDYQLK
+501 
-509 NKHVEAK
+509 
-516 FYSELNAI
+516 
-524 NFAIKNYENIDIIS
+524 
-538 PQFIT
+538 
-543 NELKNRNDK
+543 
-552 LKKEIKDMSLIEL
+552 
-565 TIIIFI
+565 
-571 SLGILDKDKIG
+571 
-582 KFFRVFNS
+582 
-590 SNSDQVRKVI
+590 
-600 GDETIEQKWVW
+600 
-611 LEEE
+611 

>member
-117 IISKILQSINEKRR
+117 IISRILQSINEKRR

-158 GEENGSLKTFNLDQI
+158 GEENGLLKTFNLDQI

-207 KLKKDLYDVNKNIF
+207 KLKKDLYEVNKNIF

-263 NSTVNLKELLDVKKI
+263 NSTVNLKELLDVKK
-278 DLQLVMSALSLIQNK
+278 N
-293 EKWNINKLVQKL
+293 
-305 NISEKDLF
+305 
-313 YILSVITDIYSQQGE
+313 
-328 LLIDYEYDD
+328 
-337 KNQELLF
+337 
-344 NFNPS
+344 
-349 LKNIIQIN
+349 
-357 DGELFNLVFLL
+357 
-368 TSNSIFKELVK
+368 
-379 NNSDIEEFYNVVSPY
+379 
-394 FNLEIL
+394 
-400 DESNDGVFENLTFF
+400 
-414 EENIISYIK
+414 
-423 LGSTEETFY
+423 
-432 RIQPILLTTNTDGIV
+432 
-447 LEAIDLNEEKSKT
+447 
-460 FLINRIV
+460 
-467 DSLSIEDFR
+467 
-476 ESKKSNNMEVVMK
+476 
-489 FTYLNEKVLTDI
+489 
-501 NKDDYQLK
+501 
-509 NKHVEAK
+509 
-516 FYSELNAI
+516 
-524 NFAIKNYENIDIIS
+524 
-538 PQFIT
+538 
-543 NELKNRNDK
+543 
-552 LKKEIKDMSLIEL
+552 
-565 TIIIFI
+565 
-571 SLGILDKDKIG
+571 
-582 KFFRVFNS
+582 
-590 SNSDQVRKVI
+590 
-600 GDETIEQKWVW
+600 
-611 LEEE
+611 